1 MRGIKSTRMSTQFGS
16 FRETIKRFSLR
27 RDREERMHKLSGRNK
42 TLRMK
47 MITNIYFQSVINSI
61 LMEIIR

>member
-1 MRGIKSTRMSTQFGS
+1 MSTQFGS

-47 MITNIYFQSVINSI
+47 MIMNIYIFP
-61 LMEIIR
+61 IRNQFNFNGNNTIKES

>member
-47 MITNIYFQSVINSI
+47 MIMNIYISNP
-61 LMEIIR
+61 